1 MRIMCNALYLKIIK
15 MLQKFNSTHM
25 IITYIN
31 LHIKLI

>member
-1 MRIMCNALYLKIIK
+1 MRMMCNALYLKIIK
-15 MLQKFNSTHM
+15 NVTKLNSTHM